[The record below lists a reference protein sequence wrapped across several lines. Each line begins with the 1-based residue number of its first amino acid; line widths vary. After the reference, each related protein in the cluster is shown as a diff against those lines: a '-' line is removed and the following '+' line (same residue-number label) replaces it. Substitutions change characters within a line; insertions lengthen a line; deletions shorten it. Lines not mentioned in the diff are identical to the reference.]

1 MRALA
6 ATASLF
12 AAMPAHADALDDVI
26 NAEMARQ
33 DIPGLS
39 IAIVEGEKVIRVQGY
54 GKASLEH
61 DVAVTPNTVFQMG
74 SIGKQFTAIAILMLE
89 KEGKLSLDDPLL
101 RHFPDA
107 PKAWADIRI
116 KHLLSHVAGIKDN
129 DSLFAIQTNPNAAAI
144 RKQIWKT
151 PRNAKAGTAFAYS
164 NMAYV
169 LLGHIIEQ
177 KTGAPYHQFLDTR
190 IFKPLGM
197 TSTQAISDRAI
208 IKGRASGYERV
219 EGKLLN
225 QDWVSPAFNSTADGS
240 SYTTAR
246 DFSLWMQAQNAPP
259 AWLAPY
265 LERITKPTPAPG
277 GKQFAYGMGWFL
289 SNVGGVPFHYHTGS
303 WQGFKAITVRYP
315 KTRQSITLF
324 TNSNATERYA
334 LLAAV
339 AAKALPGLPAP
350 AESEGLKPVQGGQ

>member
-1 MRALA
+1 MRWLA
-6 ATASLF
+6 VIVLFF
-12 AAMPAHADALDDVI
+12 AAMPALADALDDAV

-33 DIPGLS
+33 GIPGLS
-39 IAIVEGEKVIRVQGY
+39 MAIVEGDKVIRVQGY

-61 DVAVTPNTVFQMG
+61 DVAVTPDTIFQMG

-89 KEGKLSLDDPLL
+89 AEGKLSLDDPLS

-107 PKAWADIRI
+107 PKTWADIRI

-129 DSLFAIQTNPNAAAI
+129 DSLFAIQTNPNAATI

-177 KTGAPYHQFLDTR
+177 KTGAPYHQFLDAR

-197 TSTQAISDRAI
+197 TATRAISDRAI
-208 IKGRASGYERV
+208 IKGRASGYESV
-219 EGKLLN
+219 DGKLLN

-246 DFSLWMQAQNAPP
+246 DFALWMQALNAPP

-265 LERITKPTPAPG
+265 LDRITKPTPAPG
-277 GKQFAYGMGWFL
+277 GKQFGYGMGWFL
-289 SNVGGVPFHYHTGS
+289 INIGGVPVQYHTGS

-315 KTRQSITLF
+315 KTRQSITIF
-324 TNSNATERYA
+324 TNSNGTERYT
-334 LLAAV
+334 LLAVV
-339 AAKALPGLPAP
+339 AAQALPGLPTP
-350 AESEGLKPVQGGQ
+350 VESEGLKPIPADQ